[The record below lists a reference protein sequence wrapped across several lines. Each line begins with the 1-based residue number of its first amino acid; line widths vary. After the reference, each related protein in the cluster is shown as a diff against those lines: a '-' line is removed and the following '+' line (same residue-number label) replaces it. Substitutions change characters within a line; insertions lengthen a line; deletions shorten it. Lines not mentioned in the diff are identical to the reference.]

1 MPEWVT
7 AVPSLRQPEL
17 VPEFGRRLAAALG
30 LPYLDVLA
38 RVGDGP
44 PQREME
50 NSSQQAANVHGQF
63 AIAAPPPAAPGL
75 LVDDLWFS
83 GWTLATVGAL
93 LREGGAGPL
102 HPLVLSLAGR

>member
-1 MPEWVT
+1 VCP
-7 AVPSLRQPEL
+7 VPSLRQPSL
-17 VPEFGRRLAAALG
+17 VPDFARRLAVALG
-30 LPYLDVLA
+30 LPCFDLLA

-50 NSSQQAANVHGQF
+50 NSSQQALNVRGQF
-63 AIAAPPPAAPGL
+63 EVVAAPPSSAGL

-83 GWTLATVGAL
+83 GWTMATLGAQ
-93 LREGGAGPL
+93 LREAGSGPV

>member
-1 MPEWVT
+1 VC
-7 AVPSLRQPEL
+7 AVPSLRQPVL
-17 VPEFGRRLAAALG
+17 VPDFARRLAAALE
-30 LPYLDVLA
+30 LPCFDLLA
-38 RVGDGP
+38 RIGDGP

-63 AIAAPPPAAPGL
+63 EVVAAPPSSAGL

-83 GWTLATVGAL
+83 GWTMATVGAL
-93 LREGGAGPL
+93 LREAGAGQL

>member
-1 MPEWVT
+1 V
-7 AVPSLRQPEL
+7 L
-17 VPEFGRRLAAALG
+17 VPDFGRRLAAALG
-30 LPYLDVLA
+30 LPFLDVLA

-50 NSSQQAANVHGQF
+50 NSSQQAANVSGQF
-63 AIAAPPPAAPGL
+63 AVVAAPPSAAGL

-93 LREGGAGPL
+93 LREAGAGPL